1 MNIST
6 KTEDEYL
13 NPEKPETSY
22 EWWYFDA
29 LSADKEWSMVII
41 FYQGNPFS
49 GNYIEGSYSKDP
61 EQYPAISISVYKQ
74 GKAEYYS
81 FLEFPASKFLWDEE
95 EDFHC
100 SIGGCAFRRTV
111 LADTVEYELN
121 LNQTLDSGHSISGK
135 LKFIGNRAKSSLIQ
149 SESPT
154 DNHAWNL
161 LLPRSKVVGSV
172 KIAGKTD
179 SYHIGFH
186 GNGYHDH
193 NIGFEPMSKSF
204 KDWYW
209 GRVHFKNYTLI
220 YYIMNGHKDKQHQA
234 WLISTDNQE
243 IAGHLDFIDLKN
255 HKKNWLGLESYR
267 DIKLSGVLGT
277 IHIRQNSVIDNGP
290 FYQRFHAEAEFN
302 DVNGTEIKTGISE
315 YIHPKRIEDKSYWW
329 MVRMRL
335 RYLREP
341 AHWVQKRKMFYE
353 WTW

>member
-13 NPEKPETSY
+13 NPDKPETSY

-95 EDFHC
+95 EDIHC

-135 LKFIGNRAKSSLIQ
+135 LKFIGNRTKSSLIQ

-154 DNHAWNL
+154 DKHAWNL

-179 SYHIGFH
+179 TYHIGFH

-209 GRVHFKNYTLI
+209 GRVHFKDYTLI

-234 WLISTDNQE
+234 WLISNDNQE
-243 IAGHLDFIDLKN
+243 IAGHLDVIELSKL
-255 HKKNWLGLESYR
+255 KKNWLGLESYR

-277 IHIRQNSVIDNGP
+277 VQIRQNSIIDNGP
-290 FYQRFHAEAEFN
+290 FYQRFLAEAEFN
-302 DVNGTEIKTGISE
+302 DVNGKEIKTGISE

>member
-13 NPEKPETSY
+13 NPDKPETSY

-49 GNYIEGSYSKDP
+49 GKYIEGSHSKDP

-95 EDFHC
+95 EEIHC
-100 SIGGCAFRRTV
+100 SIGGCAFHRTV

-135 LKFIGNRAKSSLIQ
+135 LKFIGDRTKRTLIQ

-154 DNHAWNL
+154 DKHAWNL

-179 SYHIGFH
+179 TYHIGFH

-209 GRVHFKNYTLI
+209 GRVHFKDYTLI

-234 WLISTDNQE
+234 WLISNDNQE
-243 IAGHLDFIDLKN
+243 IAGHLDVIELSK

-277 IHIRQNSVIDNGP
+277 VQIRQNSIIDNGP
-290 FYQRFHAEAEFN
+290 FYQRFFAEAEFN
-302 DVNGTEIKTGISE
+302 DVNGKEIKTGISE
-315 YIHPKRIEDKSYWW
+315 YIHPKRIEEKSYWW